1 MKNIYLIYIF
11 LFISGCGYNLS
22 SNSQTTKL
30 SCPSILFGS
39 GHTVYIGSS
48 NDEIS
53 LSNVEYQGE
62 INNAIFSRDCLL
74 KNNIFS
80 SELSILFI
88 MKPFIDEVDFID
100 MPFYVAILNQ
110 NKELQDILY
119 FSAKGKFKKNLETK
133 KSIETDIIK
142 TITLKHQNINE
153 NSIIIIGYIL
163 DKKRKKI
170 LN

>member
-119 FSAKGKFKKNLETK
+119 FSTSGKFKKDPETRQL
-133 KSIETDIIK
+133 IETDFTK
-142 TITLKHQNINE
+142 RLTLENKNINA
-153 NSIIIIGYIL
+153 NSIIVIGYII
-163 DKKRKKI
+163 DEERKEL

>member
-110 NKELQDILY
+110 NKEMFRSTDDISKLVLIEIGPR
-119 FSAKGKFKKNLETK
+119 FCLNPIKAFEG
-133 KSIETDIIK
+133 SIGGQP
-142 TITLKHQNINE
+142 LW
-153 NSIIIIGYIL
+153 
-163 DKKRKKI
+163 
-170 LN
+170 